1 MNITHDNDTHKIK
14 NLEREQW
21 EKEYES
27 FYRNQF
33 DQKCKEC
40 NSERSKRMKK
50 QAEIINLRDRL
61 ADMSNKLHEVK
72 QQNLILTQQVEG
84 LKKQIR

>member
-33 DQKCKEC
+33 EQKFKEC

-61 ADMSNKLHEVK
+61 SEMSNKLHEVK